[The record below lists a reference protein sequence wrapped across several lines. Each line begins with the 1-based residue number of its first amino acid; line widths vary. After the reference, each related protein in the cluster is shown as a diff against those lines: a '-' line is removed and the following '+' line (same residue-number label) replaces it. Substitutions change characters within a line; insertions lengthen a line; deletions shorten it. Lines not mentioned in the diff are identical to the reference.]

1 MSMAERIK
9 ALELTVRG
17 MAEAIRQRDAD
28 HEAMWA
34 MHAENKARLD
44 AIEQTLNDALAEV
57 EADQPERTVTLDG
70 IVMGADRDEGTPL

>member
-17 MAEAIRQRDAD
+17 MAESLRQRDARYD
-28 HEAMWA
+28 
-34 MHAENKARLD
+34 ARLD
-44 AIEQTLNDALAEV
+44 AIEQVLDEALAEV
-57 EADQPERTVTLDG
+57 EDEQPERTVTLDG

>member
-9 ALELTVRG
+9 TLELSVRG
-17 MAEAIRQRDAD
+17 MA
-28 HEAMWA
+28 
-34 MHAENKARLD
+34 ARLD

-57 EADQPERTVTLDG
+57 EADQSERTVTLDG